1 MSNLQHEKL
10 VKNSLEKLE
19 ALIAKAQKQKVD
31 LRKLQS
37 VRKRESFLKVDYKIK
52 IVFALLFISTFYG
65 SLSHLF
71 STEKV

>member
-1 MSNLQHEKL
+1 MGDLQHEKL

-52 IVFALLFISTFYG
+52 IVFALLLISTLYG

-71 STEKV
+71 STDKV